1 MQHTLQLAILHAAP
15 WTGIYADTGD
25 SHRRV
30 LRLPSPAMPEWRAP
44 STVLVLGDVHGSFHA
59 LLRNLCHMRQLG
71 HLDEDFR
78 LHPRV
83 MLVCLGDYVDYGPY
97 GVEVLWTLL
106 WLQLRNRRQVVL
118 LGGNHEDVGQNQVS
132 GGMPDNFALELN
144 VRFSGAW
151 PRMAPLLER
160 FYSTLPRALDCR
172 IGNYVL
178 HFSHGC
184 ATPTLKAMARG
195 PVTAELGEQIAWAD
209 VHQKPHQEA
218 SSRGG
223 NVQVYGLDALA
234 PLTDAQQREANDNG
248 AAAMKAATL
257 EAHVMMSKARIVGE
271 RIDEDRRL
279 RRFIWLWAFLTRET
293 ASAAG

>member
-1 MQHTLQLAILHAAP
+1 M
-15 WTGIYADTGD
+15 
-25 SHRRV
+25 
-30 LRLPSPAMPEWRAP
+30 
-44 STVLVLGDVHGSFHA
+44 LGDVHGSFHA

-151 PRMAPLLER
+151 PRMAPLLDTASYRTVDGVRVATPVLENALRER
-160 FYSTLPRALDCR
+160 FPS
-172 IGNYVL
+172 
-178 HFSHGC
+178 
-184 ATPTLKAMARG
+184 
-195 PVTAELGEQIAWAD
+195 
-209 VHQKPHQEA
+209 
-218 SSRGG
+218 
-223 NVQVYGLDALA
+223 DALA
-234 PLTDAQQREANDNG
+234 EVLRRHGLLTQQAARLRVQRDESTLRASRRLVLAAGLTVVWSATDPGPLLVL
-248 AAAMKAATL
+248 AAAAVVWAAVVAVRAEARAERWSRVLKHAHSDRKLLGGLLLDFARHKDRVGSAVASDRLFSELCRVIL
-257 EAHVMMSKARIVGE
+257 EATATAVEEGLLEVVPAE
-271 RIDEDRRL
+271 RDPEPD
-279 RRFIWLWAFLTRET
+279 
-293 ASAAG
+293 